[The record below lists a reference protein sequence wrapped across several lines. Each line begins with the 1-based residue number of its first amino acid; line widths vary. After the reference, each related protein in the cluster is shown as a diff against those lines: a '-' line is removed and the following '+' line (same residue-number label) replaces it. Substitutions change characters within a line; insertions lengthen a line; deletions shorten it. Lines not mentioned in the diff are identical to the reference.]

1 MQAAKRQF
9 ELVPAEALVDISQY
23 SSPVLATAAM
33 RLSSRLGVTQR
44 VASIPF
50 NLTISNVPGPRQPLY
65 MAGAQLQ
72 HQFPVSIVTD
82 GQGLNI
88 TVVSYLDR
96 LDFGLIADREL
107 IPDLW
112 DLADDL
118 INEITVLKEATGIEW
133 VVEPSPH
140 YPRLG
145 RPGRTKLGEQL
156 SAEMA
161 RSESGD
167 AGGAEP
173 TAPKAARATRRAR
186 TTTAA
191 KKTTARKASAKRA
204 PAKRAASKASPA
216 KKASAKRSAATTQPL
231 RLVE

>member
-1 MQAAKRQF
+1 
-9 ELVPAEALVDISQY
+9 
-23 SSPVLATAAM
+23 
-33 RLSSRLGVTQR
+33 
-44 VASIPF
+44 
-50 NLTISNVPGPRQPLY
+50 
-65 MAGAQLQ
+65 
-72 HQFPVSIVTD
+72 VSIVTD

-107 IPDLW
+107 MPDLW

-118 INEITVLKEATGIEW
+118 INEVTVLKEATGIEW

-145 RPGRTKLGEQL
+145 RPSSPKLGEHL

-167 AGGAEP
+167 AGDV
-173 TAPKAARATRRAR
+173 APAARTAARTTRRAR
-186 TTTAA
+186 TTASV
-191 KKTTARKASAKRA
+191 KKTAARKASPTPTKRSASRASAKKA
-204 PAKRAASKASPA
+204 TAKKASANKASA
-216 KKASAKRSAATTQPL
+216 KKASAKRSAATTKPRQ

>member
-1 MQAAKRQF
+1 
-9 ELVPAEALVDISQY
+9 
-23 SSPVLATAAM
+23 
-33 RLSSRLGVTQR
+33 
-44 VASIPF
+44 
-50 NLTISNVPGPRQPLY
+50 

-107 IPDLW
+107 VPDLW

-145 RPGRTKLGEQL
+145 RPGRTKRGEQL

-167 AGGAEP
+167 AGATRAP
-173 TAPKAARATRRAR
+173 AKKRAPRKAAAKKAPAKKAPPAKRAAPKKAAAKKVPATRKR
-186 TTTAA
+186 AA
-191 KKTTARKASAKRA
+191 KKTTARLTGLDSGSGRRRSRQ
-204 PAKRAASKASPA
+204 P
-216 KKASAKRSAATTQPL
+216 RSAAFTSLVDVGDRDQRRR
-231 RLVE
+231 RLASVSDGGS